1 MSNVELHIILITGT
15 SSGYGK
21 ATAQLFLDQGW
32 NDVATMRAPDESV
45 FDKPGDRLK
54 VLPLDVTSAESISKA
69 LADAVAAFGRIDVLV
84 NNAGIGLLS
93 AFEFTPD
100 TVIREMFETNTFGV
114 MAVCRAAIP
123 HMRQHAGGVIIN
135 VTSSTAIAPMPFV
148 AVYTASKC
156 AVEGFT
162 EALSYELGLVGIRAR
177 IVEPGLAPTTNFRTN
192 SANRIEGLT
201 PPPYDA
207 FAQRYFA
214 KLQDYPTAFTSVSE
228 VSEAVFAAATEE
240 GDRLRFPAGPD
251 TALFAQL
258 RWMTSEEHY
267 LAQMRAM
274 FGPDLSE

>member
-1 MSNVELHIILITGT
+1 MPHPMRSSQSTPEIT
-15 SSGYGK
+15 
-21 ATAQLFLDQGW
+21 
-32 NDVATMRAPDESV
+32 P
-45 FDKPGDRLK
+45 
-54 VLPLDVTSAESISKA
+54 
-69 LADAVAAFGRIDVLV
+69 
-84 NNAGIGLLS
+84 
-93 AFEFTPD
+93 
-100 TVIREMFETNTFGV
+100 
-114 MAVCRAAIP
+114 
-123 HMRQHAGGVIIN
+123 
-135 VTSSTAIAPMPFV
+135 
-148 AVYTASKC
+148 
-156 AVEGFT
+156 
-162 EALSYELGLVGIRAR
+162 RAR
-177 IVEPGLAPTTNFRTN
+177 TLT
-192 SANRIEGLT
+192 IEGLT